1 MVLPTDVNGFSFRD
15 GVLVCDIK
23 LVVNLASLLRHDLIR
38 LSEVNIALVGKDEKK
53 DVVYAYVNSND
64 FRQHIQTIA
73 ESFIEMKN
81 DIEKE
86 KRSYQVIWAKREK
99 QVQKIINNTLGIY
112 GDLKG
117 LTGGTIQEIKM
128 LKLGEEN
135 QVEDTI

>member
-86 KRSYQVIWAKREK
+86 KRSYQVI
-99 QVQKIINNTLGIY
+99 
-112 GDLKG
+112 
-117 LTGGTIQEIKM
+117 
-128 LKLGEEN
+128 
-135 QVEDTI
+135 